1 MEGLHKG
8 YVIYTIMEQTQLLGE
23 DNNSSRRMQ
32 GKRLLAD
39 YGNCKLELSKELGL
53 LFKTF
58 ESALNSTNEDLL
70 SYKVQFRSR
79 TLEASIMQS
88 YFAEYLQDNF
98 ANKAF
103 YGKYKR
109 LVLRTNGYLIL
120 FKKLNTKGYPMNIK
134 TINVQ
139 SILNQNQVLDLFAD
153 SDYNDE
159 PILYFGYQKNRFNE
173 YVNPQLIYIDDNE
186 IKFSISA
193 EDMDSGLYINK
204 VNDKPTGVSPT
215 LKNNTNIKKAN

>member
-1 MEGLHKG
+1 MYLYKG
-8 YVIYTIMEQTQLLGE
+8 YVILTIMTETQLLRE
-23 DNNSSRRMQ
+23 DNKSSRRMQ

-39 YGNCKLELSKELGL
+39 YGNCKLELSKELAL

-58 ESALNSTNEDLL
+58 ESSLASTNKDLL
-70 SYKVQFRSR
+70 NYKVQFRSR
-79 TLEASIMQS
+79 ILEASIMQS
-88 YFAEYLQDNF
+88 YFAEYLQNNF

-120 FKKLNTKGYPMNIK
+120 FKKLNAKGYPMNIR

-186 IKFSISA
+186 VKFSISA
-193 EDMDSGLYINK
+193 EDMDSGLYVGK
-204 VNDKPTGVSPT
+204 VGDKPIGVSPT
-215 LKNNTNIKKAN
+215 LKNNNNLKKAN

>member
-1 MEGLHKG
+1 
-8 YVIYTIMEQTQLLGE
+8 MEQTQLLGE
-23 DNNSSRRMQ
+23 DSNSSRRMQ

-39 YGNCKLELSKELGL
+39 YDNCKLELSKELVL

-70 SYKVQFRSR
+70 NFKVQFRSR

-88 YFAEYLQDNF
+88 YFAEYLQANF

-109 LVLRTNGYLIL
+109 LILRTNGYLIL
-120 FKKLNTKGYPMNIK
+120 FKKLNGKGYPMNIK

-139 SILNQNQVLDLFAD
+139 SILNQNQVLDLFSN

-186 IKFSISA
+186 IKFSISTN
-193 EDMDSGLYINK
+193 DVDSGLYINK

>member
-8 YVIYTIMEQTQLLGE
+8 YVIYTIMEQTQLLDE

-88 YFAEYLQDNF
+88 YFAEYLQNNF

-139 SILNQNQVLDLFAD
+139 SILNQNQVLDLFAN

>member
-1 MEGLHKG
+1 
-8 YVIYTIMEQTQLLGE
+8 MEQTQLLGE

>member
-1 MEGLHKG
+1 
-8 YVIYTIMEQTQLLGE
+8 MEQTQLLRE

-39 YGNCKLELSKELGL
+39 YGNCKLELSKELVL

-58 ESALNSTNEDLL
+58 ESALACTNADLL
-70 SYKVQFRSR
+70 NYKVQFRSR

-88 YFAEYLQDNF
+88 YFAEYLQKHF

-120 FKKLNTKGYPMNIK
+120 FKKLNSKGYPMNIR

-193 EDMDSGLYINK
+193 DDMDSGLYVGKVDNK
-204 VNDKPTGVSPT
+204 PVGVSPT
-215 LKNNTNIKKAN
+215 LKNNNNLKKAN

>member
-1 MEGLHKG
+1 
-8 YVIYTIMEQTQLLGE
+8 MEQTQLLDE

-88 YFAEYLQDNF
+88 YFAEYLQNNF

-139 SILNQNQVLDLFAD
+139 SILNQNQVLDLFAN

>member
-8 YVIYTIMEQTQLLGE
+8 YVIYTIMEQTQLLSE

-139 SILNQNQVLDLFAD
+139 SILNQNQVLDLFAN

-204 VNDKPTGVSPT
+204 VNDKPTGVSPI